1 MAFNINDM
9 RAQLAL
15 GGARSSHFQVI
26 LTNPINGGA
35 DFKSPFMIKASQLP
49 TDQIGQIEVPYFGRK
64 VKIAGDRVFED
75 WTVTVTNDED
85 FLVRNALE
93 EWMANINS
101 HVGNLR
107 LTGSGAPSEYKSKA
121 TIQQFGKTGEVIRE
135 YTFDGLF
142 PTNLS
147 AIQVDW
153 DSTDQIEEFEVTF
166 AYDWWEV
173 SGGSTGAAS
182 TTV

>member
-9 RAQLAL
+9 RAQLVG
-15 GGARSSHFQVI
+15 GGARPANFQVI

-35 DFKSPFMIKASQLP
+35 DFKSPFMIKATQLP
-49 TDQIGQIEVPYFGRK
+49 TDAITSIPVPYFGRK
-64 VKIAGDRVFED
+64 VQVAGDRTFED
-75 WTVTVTNDED
+75 WTVTVINDED

-93 EWMANINS
+93 EWMSNINS

-107 LTGSGAPSEYKSKA
+107 LTGSSAPSEYKSKA
-121 TIQQFGKTGEVIRE
+121 TVQQFSKTGDVVRE

-142 PTNLS
+142 PTTISSIPL
-147 AIQVDW
+147 DW
-153 DSTDQIEEFEVTF
+153 DTTDAIEEFEVTF
-166 AYDWWEV
+166 SYDWWEV
-173 SGGSTGAAS
+173 SGGSTGSAS